1 MYTLTFR
8 DYLKVAHSLDGE
20 IFGPAQIMH
29 VVTYEID
36 TTYTTDTLDEYGIIV
51 DFAAAQETLE
61 AVLKK
66 LNFKNLDEVEDLK
79 GMNTTTEVLCKFIHD
94 EMCRE
99 IADKYSGMLKITMRE
114 SPVAWCTY
122 EAPVAPPA

>member
-29 VVTYEID
+29 VVTFEID

-61 AVLKK
+61 AVLGK
-66 LNFKNLDEVEDLK
+66 LNFKNLDEVPELQ

-94 EMCRE
+94 EMCRA